1 MEGVRRWV
9 RRCCLVR
16 EVRVSM
22 VAWVSLL
29 ACCSG
34 VSGVDAAMIAMMVPA
49 ARQMAKMSVSGWVCF
64 LGGFII
70 RV

>member
-1 MEGVRRWV
+1 MRRWV

-34 VSGVDAAMIAMMVPA
+34 VSGVRSAIATMIDTAVRLRA
-49 ARQMAKMSVSGWVCF
+49 QMSVSGWVCF